1 MFNRMGA
8 ERGLAAAFEVWKFDA
23 LDAPGATRHACAAAP
38 PPGRAQASQAAP
50 DTQVLLKQLRE
61 RAVAEGYE
69 AGLAAGRTEGLR
81 LAQIEAAR
89 WRALLASLGGALGQM
104 HDEVGSALLGL
115 ALDVSR
121 QVLRTELAQ
130 CPEAMLPA
138 VREALEL
145 GGQHSHAQLNYAQLH
160 LNPADREFVS
170 SQLQDLL
177 AAGGWTVL
185 EDSAIEA
192 GGCRVSTPNGSID
205 ATLATRWQRVAAALG
220 SGDVW

>member
-1 MFNRMGA
+1 M
-8 ERGLAAAFEVWKFDA
+8 AAAFEVWKFDA
-23 LDAPGATRHACAAAP
+23 LDAPGTAR
-38 PPGRAQASQAAP
+38 QASAAGRGPANQAAP
-50 DTQVLLKQLRE
+50 DAQVMLKQLRE
-61 RAVAEGYE
+61 RAVAEGYQ

-89 WRALLASLGGALGQM
+89 WRALLASLGSALGQM

-130 CPEAMLPA
+130 HPEAMLA
-138 VREALEL
+138 GVREALEL

-160 LNPADREFVS
+160 LHPDDREFVS
-170 SQLQDLL
+170 VQMQDLL

-205 ATLATRWQRVAAALG
+205 ATLATRWQRVATALG